1 MGEYSGNHPRYSKK
15 GDETYDAHEA
25 YNKDLTASAR
35 LHYLENERHDHH
47 PGKQTENVLV
57 DDSALD
63 AKGSDAYATRPDQE
77 GHEGGKEI
85 PVDDSWDFET
95 QDPGG
100 AYAAKWGTSKSTP
113 TPSGPVRESSRDWGH
128 GKHEYLRHRN
138 AAGVETKTGGVGG
151 GKYGKGGHFK
161 AWEKNN

>member
-1 MGEYSGNHPRYSKK
+1 MGNYSGNHPRYSKK
-15 GDETYDAHEA
+15 GDEKYDAHEA

-47 PGKQTENVLV
+47 PARELAGDMSNPVLS
-57 DDSALD
+57 DDMNLED
-63 AKGSDAYATRPDQE
+63 PVYAGGPE
-77 GHEGGKEI
+77 GHLGGTH
-85 PVDDSWDFET
+85 P
-95 QDPGG
+95 
-100 AYAAKWGTSKSTP
+100 AK
-113 TPSGPVRESSRDWGH
+113 ESSRDWGH

-138 AAGVETKTGGVGG
+138 ATGVETKTGDVGG

>member
-1 MGEYSGNHPRYSKK
+1 MGNYSGNHPRYSKK
-15 GDETYDAHEA
+15 GDEKYDAHEA

-77 GHEGGKEI
+77 GHEGGNP
-85 PVDDSWDFET
+85 PVH
-95 QDPGG
+95 
-100 AYAAKWGTSKSTP
+100 
-113 TPSGPVRESSRDWGH
+113 ESSRDWGH

-138 AAGVETKTGGVGG
+138 AAGVETKTGDVGG

>member
-1 MGEYSGNHPRYSKK
+1 MGNYSGNHPRYSKK
-15 GDETYDAHEA
+15 GDEKYDAHEA

-47 PGKQTENVLV
+47 PGKQTENYMKTAEEKDMSHGYNLMG
-57 DDSALD
+57 DSN
-63 AKGSDAYATRPDQE
+63 
-77 GHEGGKEI
+77 
-85 PVDDSWDFET
+85 
-95 QDPGG
+95 DPTHP
-100 AYAAKWGTSKSTP
+100 AH
-113 TPSGPVRESSRDWGH
+113 ESSRDWGH

-138 AAGVETKTGGVGG
+138 AAGVETKTGDVGG